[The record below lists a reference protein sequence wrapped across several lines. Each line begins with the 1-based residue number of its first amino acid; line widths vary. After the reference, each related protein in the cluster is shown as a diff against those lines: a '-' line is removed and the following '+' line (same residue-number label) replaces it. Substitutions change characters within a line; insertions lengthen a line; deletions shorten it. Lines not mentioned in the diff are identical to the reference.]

1 MFNFIE
7 DFIDDPV
14 GETLDRVTQP
24 FDDAV
29 EVVDGLTEL
38 ELRESAALRLG
49 ADVVYGMMLSELVEW
64 YNTST

>member
-1 MFNFIE
+1 MFKFIDDFIE
-7 DFIDDPV
+7 DPV

-24 FDDAV
+24 FDDAID
-29 EVVDGLTEL
+29 VVDGLTEL

-49 ADVVYGMMLSELVEW
+49 SEVASGMLLSELIEW

>member
-1 MFNFIE
+1 MFDE
-7 DFIDDPV
+7 LYDLAT
-14 GETLDRVTQP
+14 EALDRTIVQP

-49 ADVVYGMMLSELVEW
+49 QNVVEGMLLSELIEW